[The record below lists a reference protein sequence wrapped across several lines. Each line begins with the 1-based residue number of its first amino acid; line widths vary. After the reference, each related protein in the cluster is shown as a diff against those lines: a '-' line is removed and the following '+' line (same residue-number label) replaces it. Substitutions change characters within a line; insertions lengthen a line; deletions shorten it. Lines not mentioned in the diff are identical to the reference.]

1 VAARSNVAVKTT
13 RDRSKQGWVAGY
25 TWFVKFS
32 GQKCLVL
39 EFGGQNQTEARVH
52 WLKMDFFLTKKS

>member
-1 VAARSNVAVKTT
+1 
-13 RDRSKQGWVAGY
+13 VAGY

-52 WLKMDFFLTKKS
+52 WLKMDFFLTKKIIIQGRLKVGKLCCLMS